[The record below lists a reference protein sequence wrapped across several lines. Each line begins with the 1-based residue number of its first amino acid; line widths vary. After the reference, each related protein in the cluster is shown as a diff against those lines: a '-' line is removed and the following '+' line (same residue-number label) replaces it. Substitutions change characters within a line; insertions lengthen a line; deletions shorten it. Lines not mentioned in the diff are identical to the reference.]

1 MGNQGRNTAETT
13 GGNHVCILGKIP
25 EENPWK
31 ISRRNPQSS
40 SGINPWKNAPGEGI
54 SERIRGRVSESIPEK
69 KSGEIPLIISKR
81 IS

>member
-13 GGNHVCILGKIP
+13 GGNHVSILGKIS

-31 ISRRNPQSS
+31 NPEEIHKAARETIPRRMHPVKEFQKEFMEESL
-40 SGINPWKNAPGEGI
+40 K
-54 SERIRGRVSESIPEK
+54 VSLKK
-69 KSGEIPLIISKR
+69 KSGEIPLNISKR